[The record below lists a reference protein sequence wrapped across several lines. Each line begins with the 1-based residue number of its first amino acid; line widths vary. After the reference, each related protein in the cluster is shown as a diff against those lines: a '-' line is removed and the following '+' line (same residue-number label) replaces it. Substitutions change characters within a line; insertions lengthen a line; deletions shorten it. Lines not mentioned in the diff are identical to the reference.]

1 MKTEFWSKS
10 NDFGTEHS
18 RGELRHKDLLNSS
31 FCNKCSVNYIQNR
44 TNGGAGEALEDKCSI
59 HKHSGAGVSPGLA
72 LTLQPAGSSAL
83 LAIETAQEFG
93 LELRVSLASCLLTLL
108 QVNNNIEI
116 YFFPFF
122 KEKR

>member
-1 MKTEFWSKS
+1 MEEPGRPW
-10 NDFGTEHS
+10 
-18 RGELRHKDLLNSS
+18 
-31 FCNKCSVNYIQNR
+31 R
-44 TNGGAGEALEDKCSI
+44 TKCSI

-108 QVNNNIEI
+108 QVSNNIEI
-116 YFFPFF
+116 YFFPFLRRNGDSHALTEMSVLL
-122 KEKR
+122 KSC

>member
-1 MKTEFWSKS
+1 M
-10 NDFGTEHS
+10 
-18 RGELRHKDLLNSS
+18 
-31 FCNKCSVNYIQNR
+31 
-44 TNGGAGEALEDKCSI
+44 
-59 HKHSGAGVSPGLA
+59 SPGLA

-93 LELRVSLASCLLTLL
+93 LRVSLASCLLTLL